1 MKQLILLLI
10 IIAPLFVFSQGK
22 DTSLVCIPEHKIEN
36 LLIQAEKGK
45 ISEQQVQSFLNMD
58 SLYMD
63 LSRDFK
69 ITFMSQ
75 QESIK
80 NLVSTNSLGVK
91 VIENG
96 FKDVRADFNNLR
108 DNFALKNMWL
118 EDENRKLERKIDNRN
133 KTIIILSSV
142 IATVTLAAFAF

>member
-10 IIAPLFVFSQGK
+10 IIAPLFVFAQGK
-22 DTSLVCIPEHKIEN
+22 DTSLVCIPEHKAKN

-69 ITFMSQ
+69 VTFMSQ

-80 NLVSTNSLGVK
+80 NLVATNSLGVK
-91 VIENG
+91 VIDNG

>member
-10 IIAPLFVFSQGK
+10 IIAPLFVFAHGK
-22 DTSLVCIPEHKIEN
+22 DTTLVCIPEHKAKN

-69 ITFMSQ
+69 VTFMSQ

-80 NLVSTNSLGVK
+80 NLVATNSLGVK
-91 VIENG
+91 VIDNG

>member
-10 IIAPLFVFSQGK
+10 IIAPLFVFAQGK
-22 DTSLVCIPEHKIEN
+22 DTSLVCIPEHKAKN

-69 ITFMSQ
+69 VTFMSQ

-80 NLVSTNSLGVK
+80 NLVATNSLGVK

-133 KTIIILSSV
+133 KTIIILSSI

>member
-10 IIAPLFVFSQGK
+10 IIAPIFVFAQAK
-22 DTSLVCIPEHKIEN
+22 DTSLVCIPEHKAKN

-69 ITFMSQ
+69 VTFMSQ

-96 FKDVRADFNNLR
+96 FKDVRSDFNNLR

-133 KTIIILSSV
+133 KTIIILSSI

>member
-10 IIAPLFVFSQGK
+10 IIAPLFVFAQGK
-22 DTSLVCIPEHKIEN
+22 DTSLVCIPEHKAKN

-69 ITFMSQ
+69 VTFMSQ

-80 NLVSTNSLGVK
+80 NLVATNSLGVK

>member
-10 IIAPLFVFSQGK
+10 IIAPLFVFAQGK
-22 DTSLVCIPEHKIEN
+22 DTSLVCIPEHKAKN

-69 ITFMSQ
+69 VTFMSQ

-80 NLVSTNSLGVK
+80 NLVATNSLGVK

-96 FKDVRADFNNLR
+96 LKDVRADFNNLR

>member
-10 IIAPLFVFSQGK
+10 IIAPIFVFSQGK
-22 DTSLVCIPEHKIEN
+22 DTSLVCIPEHKAKN

-80 NLVSTNSLGVK
+80 NLVATNSLGVK

>member
-10 IIAPLFVFSQGK
+10 IVAPIFVFSQGK
-22 DTSLVCIPEHKIEN
+22 DTSLVCIPEHKAKN

-80 NLVSTNSLGVK
+80 NLVATNSLGVK

-133 KTIIILSSV
+133 KTIIILGSV

>member
-22 DTSLVCIPEHKIEN
+22 DTSLVCIPEHKAKN

-80 NLVSTNSLGVK
+80 NLVATNSLGVK
-91 VIENG
+91 VIDNG

-118 EDENRKLERKIDNRN
+118 EDENRKLEHKIDNRN
-133 KTIIILSSV
+133 KTIIILSSIIV
-142 IATVTLAAFAF
+142 TGTVAAFAF

>member
-10 IIAPLFVFSQGK
+10 IIAPLFVFAQGK
-22 DTSLVCIPEHKIEN
+22 DTSLVCIPEHKAKN

-80 NLVSTNSLGVK
+80 NLVATNSLGVK

>member
-10 IIAPLFVFSQGK
+10 IIAPLFVFAQGK
-22 DTSLVCIPEHKIEN
+22 DTSLVCIPEHKAKN

-80 NLVSTNSLGVK
+80 NLVATNSLGVK

-118 EDENRKLERKIDNRN
+118 EDENRKLEHKIDNRN
-133 KTIIILSSV
+133 KTIIILSSI

>member
-10 IIAPLFVFSQGK
+10 IIAPLFVFAQGK
-22 DTSLVCIPEHKIEN
+22 DTSLVCIPEHKAKN

-69 ITFMSQ
+69 VTFMSQ

-80 NLVSTNSLGVK
+80 NLVATNSLGVK

-96 FKDVRADFNNLR
+96 FKDVRAYFNNLR